1 MISLYA
7 ENNHYW
13 SQSPT
18 EPATIILDRKSIKPF
33 IYARKATEKA
43 TPRIVE
49 NNEMVTTPAP
59 LDPDVADAGEPL
71 PVRVPLE
78 PDPDPDF
85 PVGLEVEPDVAVTVG
100 TPEIVAEYK
109 SLLL

>member
-1 MISLYA
+1 M
-7 ENNHYW
+7 
-13 SQSPT
+13 P
-18 EPATIILDRKSIKPF
+18 

-49 NNEMVTTPAP
+49 NKEMVTTPAP

-71 PVRVPLE
+71 PVRVPVPLE

-85 PVGLEVEPDVAVTVG
+85 PVGELAPLVTDG
-100 TPEIVAEYK
+100 TPEIVALYK
-109 SLLL
+109 SLLW

>member
-1 MISLYA
+1 MIETSVHH
-7 ENNHYW
+7 HYR

-18 EPATIILDRKSIKPF
+18 EPATIILDRKCVKPS

-49 NNEMVTTPAP
+49 NKEMVTTPAP

-71 PVRVPLE
+71 PVRVPVPLE

-85 PVGLEVEPDVAVTVG
+85 PVGELAPLVTDG
-100 TPEIVAEYK
+100 TPEIVALYK
-109 SLLL
+109 SLLW